1 MAKYFYKKDK
11 RVKRLGEDDQV
22 QIDEYKSRGYVQVD
36 DRRAPKPIEKPKP
49 KPPKPHARNPP
60 KSIGNL

>member
-11 RVKRLGEDDQV
+11 RVKRLGEDDHV
-22 QIDEYKSRGYVQVD
+22 QIAEYKLRGYVQVD

-49 KPPKPHARNPP
+49 KPKAKPK
-60 KSIGNL
+60 KKVIKKVKK

>member
-49 KPPKPHARNPP
+49 KPKAKPK
-60 KSIGNL
+60 KKVIKKVKK